1 MAYRF
6 IPQRVHHAILARAAG
21 VLIVAVLTI
30 TASGGCASESNA
42 SRGAKEGATTGAVA
56 GAVGGMVTALVFGG
70 NVGDA
75 AARGAVYGGS
85 TGAVVGGMSGS
96 KRDKAEAAAEVD
108 ANDKRLA
115 DLRKKI
121 GDDAFDG
128 VVALAKCKHE
138 VAIANANVAMQSS
151 KRDYR
156 LAGLWVEV
164 LTSADQRREAEAR
177 ARFPEIIKL
186 DKKVKTDADAEAA
199 MRRSMEELG
208 DIREAYALPRVCP
221 A

>member
-1 MAYRF
+1 ML
-6 IPQRVHHAILARAAG
+6 VCAG
-21 VLIVAVLTI
+21 LSVALL
-30 TASGGCASESNA
+30 GGCASESNA

-75 AARGAVYGGS
+75 AARGAVWGGS
-85 TGAVVGGMSGS
+85 TGAVAGGMSGS
-96 KRDKAEAAAEVD
+96 KRDKAEAAAQVD
-108 ANDKRLA
+108 ANEKRLEE
-115 DLRKKI
+115 LRKQI

-128 VVALAKCKHE
+128 IVALAKCKHE
-138 VAIANANVAMQSS
+138 VAVANAKVAMQSS

-156 LAGLWVEV
+156 LAGLWVDV
-164 LTSADQRREAEAR
+164 LTSADQRHENEAR

-186 DKKVKTDADAEAA
+186 DKNVKTDADAEAA

-208 DIREAYALPRVCP
+208 DIRDAYSLPRVCP

>member
-1 MAYRF
+1 MTNR
-6 IPQRVHHAILARAAG
+6 INPLRVHYAIVVTAVAAA
-21 VLIVAVLTI
+21 LISL
-30 TASGGCASESNA
+30 GGCASDSNA
-42 SRGAKEGATTGAVA
+42 SRGAKEGATTGAIA

-96 KRDKAEAAAEVD
+96 KQDKAQAAAKVD
-108 ANDKRLA
+108 ANDKRLEE
-115 DLRKKI
+115 LRKKI

-128 VVALAKCKHE
+128 IVALAKCKHE
-138 VAIANANVAMQSS
+138 VAAANAKVAMESG
-151 KRDYR
+151 KRDYQ
-156 LAGLWVEV
+156 LAGLWVDV
-164 LTSADQRREAEAR
+164 LSSADQRRETEAR

-186 DKKVKTDADAEAA
+186 DRDIKSDADAEAA
-199 MRRSMEELG
+199 MRTSMEELG